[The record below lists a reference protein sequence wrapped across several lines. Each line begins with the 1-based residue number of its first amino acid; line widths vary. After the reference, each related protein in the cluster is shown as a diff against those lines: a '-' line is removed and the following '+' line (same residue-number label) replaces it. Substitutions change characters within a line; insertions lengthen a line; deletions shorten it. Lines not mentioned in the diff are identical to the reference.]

1 MRWYS
6 VATLLLFAWKLAI
19 WLGPQTVA
27 LNTSLRPLLE
37 PFIEPV
43 RLPLWQIGSATS
55 ALLAIGLYL
64 LADWHLQQIEAD
76 RPDRS
81 SEQTIKWQI
90 GAITVVRN
98 TLAFYTIACTLY
110 IAWKISAGIEWPV
123 LEFVLFPWS

>member
-1 MRWYS
+1 ML
-6 VATLLLFAWKLAI
+6 VNGL
-19 WLGPQTVA
+19 A
-27 LNTSLRPLLE
+27 LNINAPLRQPRRSLRPCDCRDDRRDVK
-37 PFIEPV
+37 FARD
-43 RLPLWQIGSATS
+43 RLVPADAEWRASFK
-55 ALLAIGLYL
+55 

-81 SEQTIKWQI
+81 SEQTIKGQI

-98 TLAFYTIACTLY
+98 TLALYTIACTLY

>member
-1 MRWYS
+1 M
-6 VATLLLFAWKLAI
+6 LLLFTAKLVI

-37 PFIEPV
+37 PFIEPA

-55 ALLAIGLYL
+55 ALLALGLYL
-64 LADWHLQQIEAD
+64 LADWHLKQIEAD

-81 SEQTIKWQI
+81 SERTIKWQI
-90 GAITVVRN
+90 GAITVIRN
-98 TLAFYTIACTLY
+98 TLALYTIACTLY

-123 LEFVLFPWS
+123 LEFVLFPWP